1 MPLVTTFGARTMF
14 LRPRGEVSM
23 AGHAALR
30 WARALTLALV
40 MLGAGYSG
48 HVAGGGVAPPIG
60 LLGPMLVVVT
70 VAVAPFLEKPA
81 SVPRVVVLMLAA
93 QALLHLALELVGS
106 AAATHAVPMTHS
118 AAGAGMAHMAQ
129 GGPTS
134 SWAAS
139 VMACLTA
146 DHLNMLAAHLG
157 AALVVALWL
166 AAGERAAWTLVGVST
181 FTVAKAWLAICD
193 ACVVTRVVV
202 VGMRPRALF
211 AWIDRRS
218 VLPSVWE
225 GRRAFSQRGPPRVSA
240 AA

>member
-1 MPLVTTFGARTMF
+1 
-14 LRPRGEVSM
+14 M
-23 AGHAALR
+23 AGQVALR
-30 WARALTLALV
+30 WARALTLASV
-40 MLGAGYSG
+40 MLCAGYSG
-48 HVAGGGVAPPIG
+48 HVAAGGVAPPAA
-60 LLGPMLVVVT
+60 LVGPMLVVVT

-81 SVPRVVVLMLAA
+81 SVSRVVVLMFAG
-93 QALLHLALELVGS
+93 QGLLHVALELVGG
-106 AAATHAVPMTHS
+106 AAATRAAPMTHS
-118 AAGAGMAHMAQ
+118 AAGAGMAAMVP

-146 DHLNMLAAHLG
+146 DHLNMLVAHFG

-181 FTVAKAWLAICD
+181 LTVAETWSAICD
-193 ACVVTRVVV
+193 ACVVTAVV

-211 AWIDRRS
+211 AWVDRRP
-218 VLPSVWE
+218 VLPSVWD
-225 GRRAFSQRGPPRVSA
+225 GCRALSQRGPPRVSA